1 MPEGLVGLSRI
12 WRFKYRPVGPMNLP
26 HTERGA
32 GLPVLLLHAG
42 IADRRM
48 WDEHLEP
55 LAAAGHRAVALDL
68 PGFGEAAAGA
78 EPVAH
83 WQEVL
88 ATMDALEMNRVSIV
102 GNSFGGA
109 VALRVAAVAP
119 KRVNSLLLISTSAVP
134 EPDPSPE
141 LLGAWEAEEVARE
154 AGDVEKAVEAV
165 VSAWVRPEASEEV
178 RDRVAAMQRG
188 NYESHGSKQEAEQA
202 VDPLEEDPG
211 LLAAIGCPALIAA
224 GEEDLVDFRSAVR
237 ELGASL
243 PRAETTLIPG
253 CGHLAPLEAPEEF
266 RQLVIEHLPRGG

>member
-1 MPEGLVGLSRI
+1 
-12 WRFKYRPVGPMNLP
+12 MNLP
-26 HTERGA
+26 YTETGD
-32 GLPVLLLHAG
+32 GPPVLLLHAG
-42 IADRRM
+42 IADRSM

-68 PGFGEAAAGA
+68 PGFGEAATGP

-83 WQEVL
+83 WQDVL

-109 VALRVAAVAP
+109 VALRIAAISP
-119 KRVNSLLLISTSAVP
+119 ERVHSLLLFSTAAVP
-134 EPDPSPE
+134 EPDPSVE
-141 LLGAWEAEEVARE
+141 LLGAWEAEEVALE
-154 AGDVEKAVEAV
+154 AGDIEKAVEAV
-165 VSAWVRPEASEEV
+165 VSAWVRPQASDEV
-178 RDRVAAMQRG
+178 RHRVAAMQRG
-188 NYESHGSKQEAEQA
+188 NYESHGPEQELKQAA
-202 VDPLEEDPG
+202 DPLEEDTA

-224 GEEDLVDFRSAVR
+224 GEEDFVDFKNAVR

-266 RQLVIEHLPRGG
+266 RRLVIEHLPLGSRPPQPVETVQIPSS